1 MTLKWKI
8 LLPIAIFYVLAFSF
22 LTYFFIHRLEIELD
36 KNSEM
41 EARVFSQSVS
51 SAAEIFIDE
60 NQIQRFVSG
69 LSAFQNVKYAEVV
82 SVDDMRI
89 IGSKHLARMGQT
101 WTPVE
106 DFPFITSDNLYL
118 VSKSEK
124 EFFKRANGDVIFLS
138 NLLTHTPQSLRYTS
152 AVFILVLNDS
162 SVFSGQFNIL
172 LTPVVIQILLAFLLG
187 LVIWLLLK
195 KYIER
200 PIERIV
206 HVLGERARGDSSS
219 RIQEHFDSEMDQISV
234 AMNSTFDAID
244 TANATIADQQQ
255 RITQTAKMSALG
267 EMSAGIAHEINNPLT
282 IISGKAVVLRKKIE
296 KQEYDAEFFLSE
308 VGVIEKTALR
318 IAKIIKGL
326 QTFSR
331 SSAGDSSQLVLM
343 SSIVED
349 SIVLGMERIRSR
361 GVDVT
366 VDTIPDVKVSCQP
379 VQIVQVV
386 LNLLNNAFDAIDG
399 LEQQWIHLSFVQNF
413 VDGQKF
419 ITLRVTDSG
428 RGIPDEIAMKMM
440 QPFFTTKEVGRGTGL
455 GLSLSKGIIESHGG
469 TLRYILSNGHTCF
482 EVQLPVV
489 A

>member
-8 LLPIAIFYVLAFSF
+8 LLPIAVFYVLAFSF
-22 LTYFFIHRLEIELD
+22 LTYFFIHRLEVELN
-36 KNSEM
+36 KKSEM
-41 EARVFSQSVS
+41 EARVFSQSIS

-69 LSAFQNVKYAEVV
+69 LSAFNNVKYAEVV
-82 SVDDMRI
+82 SVEDMRI
-89 IGSKHLARMGQT
+89 IGSKHLARMGQK
-101 WTPVE
+101 WTRVE
-106 DFPFITSDNLYL
+106 GLPIDVQDLYS

-124 EFFKRANGDVIFLS
+124 ELFRRIDGDVIFLS

-152 AVFILVLNDS
+152 AVFILVLNENAI
-162 SVFSGQFNIL
+162 FSGQFNIL
-172 LTPVVIQILLAFLLG
+172 LTPFVIQILIAVLLG

-195 KYIER
+195 RFIEK
-200 PIERIV
+200 PIEKIV
-206 HVLGERARGDSSS
+206 YILGERARGDSSA
-219 RIQEHFDSEMDQISV
+219 RIREDFDSEMDQIRI

-296 KQEYDAEFFLSE
+296 KQEFDAEFFLSE

-331 SSAGDSSQLVLM
+331 SSTGDLPQLVLM

-399 LEQQWIHLSFVQNF
+399 LDQQWIRLSFLESR
-413 VDGQKF
+413 VDGKHF
-419 ITLRVTDSG
+419 VTLRVIDSG
-428 RGIPDEIAMKMM
+428 RGISDEVAAKMM

-455 GLSLSKGIIESHGG
+455 GLSLSKGIVESHGG
-469 TLRYILSNGHTCF
+469 TFRYVLSDGHTCF
-482 EVQLPVV
+482 EVSLPV